1 MADPS
6 WTANAGG
13 LLTTSGLDF
22 SGDVAHYPDY
32 RLRIKGVY
40 AATPDDKR
48 VLVAPSLWGRL
59 KGAAWEAVKD
69 LDPET
74 DLRVRSGFARL
85 LSVLDEN
92 YEWESSSELSKVIDE
107 YFFMDGRLPG
117 ESITALLARNRSAM
131 RRFTKIIQS
140 HYNEAADVQFQS
152 EMKRWRELRSD
163 YIYELEE
170 WRQRNPRQN
179 VFDQRLREPRD
190 DGADGAVTPPAEPR
204 AEGDRDPVPLPE
216 EESVSDAS
224 NEIDLA
230 PVEPPKPRPT
240 PPVRFFWPGVLAG
253 HLFLRRLSLGKD
265 QRASLLRS
273 TGGSSDLKDL
283 EKVLRVSE
291 AEIFH
296 KPAGHPQQ
304 RSHQPM
310 PHARI
315 PMPAKPI
322 AARAPMYPAGDDALS
337 EVEADHPS
345 AAANEANADVEDF
358 DAWLLDAAS
367 LGADL
372 SGDPEL
378 AECWLGYQR
387 QRDKLKRIRRERGW
401 RPPQGDRSAASS
413 TPGRPPA
420 RSSNFFDPGGF
431 GILGGWTLYFT
442 WRRDISRYTEY
453 AGLFPALPLPDR
465 EGVHP

>member
-6 WTANAGG
+6 GPANAGG

-74 DLRVRSGFARL
+74 DLRVRGGFARL

-107 YFFMDGRLPG
+107 YLFMDGRLPG
-117 ESITALLARNRSAM
+117 ESITALLARNRGAM

-140 HYNEAADVQFQS
+140 HYNEAADSQFQA

-170 WRQRNPRQN
+170 WRQRNPRRN
-179 VFDQRLREPRD
+179 VPDQRPREPRD
-190 DGADGAVTPPAEPR
+190 GGAAGTENPPAEPM
-204 AEGDRDPVPLPE
+204 AEGDRDPEPLPE
-216 EESVSDAS
+216 EESLSDVF
-224 NEIDLA
+224 DPT

-296 KPAGHPQQ
+296 KPAGQHP
-304 RSHQPM
+304 HK
-310 PHARI
+310 H
-315 PMPAKPI
+315 
-322 AARAPMYPAGDDALS
+322 L
-337 EVEADHPS
+337 
-345 AAANEANADVEDF
+345 
-358 DAWLLDAAS
+358 
-367 LGADL
+367 
-372 SGDPEL
+372 
-378 AECWLGYQR
+378 
-387 QRDKLKRIRRERGW
+387 
-401 RPPQGDRSAASS
+401 
-413 TPGRPPA
+413 
-420 RSSNFFDPGGF
+420 
-431 GILGGWTLYFT
+431 
-442 WRRDISRYTEY
+442 
-453 AGLFPALPLPDR
+453 
-465 EGVHP
+465 